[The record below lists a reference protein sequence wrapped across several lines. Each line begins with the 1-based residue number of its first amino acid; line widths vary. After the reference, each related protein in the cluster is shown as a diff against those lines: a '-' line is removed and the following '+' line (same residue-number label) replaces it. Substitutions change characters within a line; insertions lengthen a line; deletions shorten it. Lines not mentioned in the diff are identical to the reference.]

1 MMSLMVFTISAVNA
15 WDTRETSFQ
24 FGWFWTALPKR
35 LHPTLRV
42 LYLDLLVYIKLF
54 MMDVLH
60 LNHQDVGIWQRLK
73 LRSQISFW
81 NLTQITEVKCVKALK
96 HSVVWPNFCHSRSQ
110 QGSSRQTPEN
120 TSMLSAGASGF
131 VYPFLS
137 LTFPFQVFECSSLP
151 PTGVLHAGGRS
162 KGAAW
167 LPDLILIK
175 PAPLNPPSSDHLLTL
190 VVSDRFHE
198 KVLPVWIQRFLRR
211 AFSSYRRPKEAA
223 W

>member
-24 FGWFWTALPKR
+24 LDWFWNALAKR
-35 LHPTLRV
+35 LHRTERV

-81 NLTQITEVKCVKALK
+81 NLTQITEVKCVKVLK
-96 HSVVWPNFCHSRSQ
+96 HLAVWPNYCHSLSQ
-110 QGSSRQTPEN
+110 QRPSRETPEN
-120 TSMLSAGASGF
+120 GWALGSVLFDASMLSAGASDFG
-131 VYPFLS
+131 YTFLS
-137 LTFPFQVFECSSLP
+137 LTFPFQVFECSSLAS
-151 PTGVLHAGGRS
+151 TGFLAAGGSS

-167 LPDLILIK
+167 LPDLLLI
-175 PAPLNPPSSDHLLTL
+175 
-190 VVSDRFHE
+190 
-198 KVLPVWIQRFLRR
+198 
-211 AFSSYRRPKEAA
+211 
-223 W
+223 